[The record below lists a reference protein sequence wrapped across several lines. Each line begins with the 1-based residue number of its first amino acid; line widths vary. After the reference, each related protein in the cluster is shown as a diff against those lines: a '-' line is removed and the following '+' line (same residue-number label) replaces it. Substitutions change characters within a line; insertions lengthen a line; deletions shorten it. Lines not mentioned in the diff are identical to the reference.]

1 MYLVFESEGGLS
13 QTLPER
19 LDRHTEKTIT
29 DRQLLAE
36 QMRNVSETGYAIDQ
50 GEFSEDISSVAVP
63 VRDYTRTLV
72 GALGVAGPG
81 HRLSGETI
89 KQEIAPKLLRAGG
102 ELSKRLGYSE

>member
-89 KQEIAPKLLRAGG
+89 KQEIAPEAASGRHRVVKTIGLF
-102 ELSKRLGYSE
+102 

>member
-1 MYLVFESEGGLS
+1 VYLVFESEGGLS
-13 QTLPER
+13 QVLPER
-19 LDRHTEKTIT
+19 LDRHTGKTIT

-36 QMRNVSETGYAIDQ
+36 EMRNVSETGYAIDQ

-72 GALGVAGPG
+72 GALGVAGPD
-81 HRLSGETI
+81 HRLSSETI
-89 KQEIAPKLLRAGG
+89 KQEIAPKLLRAGT